1 MGLTLGKSLD
11 RCFSMRLPFLDG
23 YYNIGV
29 FFNKKST
36 FLLFKVDSDFP
47 KGDRSV
53 HGIKINMFKNIESS
67 KFCETFL
74 SLHSYRGD
82 NLDILNQFDSIRD
95 EYYSEINFILN
106 ETIVLSKVKTGEK
119 TFFDQL
125 MIYGFTLSAFQSEI
139 IFLLAER
146 QNIVRRF
153 SKKIVRT
160 TGIQIATTSALEMI
174 NEFHEDFKVGGKV
187 GLEPKFPIDEV
198 IKLEEE

>member
-1 MGLTLGKSLD
+1 M
-11 RCFSMRLPFLDG
+11 
-23 YYNIGV
+23 

-36 FLLFKVDSDFP
+36 FLLFKVDADFQKSD
-47 KGDRSV
+47 KTTYGV
-53 HGIKINMFKNIESS
+53 KINMFKNIESS

-74 SLHSYRGD
+74 KLHSYRGE

-95 EYYSEINFILN
+95 EYYSEVNFILN
-106 ETIVLSKVKTGEK
+106 ETIILSKVSVGDK

-125 MIYGFTLSAFQSEI
+125 MIYGFTLSAFQSEM

-160 TGIQIATTSALEMI
+160 TGIQIATTSAIDMI
-174 NEFHEDFKVGGKV
+174 NEFHEDFKTGGKL
-187 GLEPKFPIDEV
+187 GADPRYPIDEV
-198 IKLEEE
+198 IKLEDE